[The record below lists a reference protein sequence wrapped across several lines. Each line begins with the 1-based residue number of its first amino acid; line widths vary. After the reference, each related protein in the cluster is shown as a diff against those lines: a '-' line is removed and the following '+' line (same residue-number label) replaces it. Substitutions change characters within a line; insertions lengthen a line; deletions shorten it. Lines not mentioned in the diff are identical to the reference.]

1 MAGSR
6 SIGLFDFTALKKAV
20 LAGGAVG
27 DFTVTG
33 IDPDDQLVAV
43 LHFQGDGSS
52 ITGLED
58 LTDEF
63 SITDADTINNADG
76 TATTNGTL
84 LVLYVDKT

>member
-6 SIGLFDFTALKKAV
+6 SIGLFDFTALKKVV

-52 ITGLED
+52 LTGLED

-63 SITDADTINNADG
+63 SITEAGTINNAGG

-84 LVLYVDKT
+84 LVVYNDRT